1 MAHGSWLITCN
12 KQNMESEDTNRMDRI
27 ILEKRWIKKKYWKYI
42 LGGGLLLAVIL
53 FFIFRDWT
61 STIRVDRERITIAPV
76 FRGVFNDF
84 ITNDGTAAPIS
95 TVFLDAYEGGKVE
108 EILLEEGSM
117 LHKGD
122 VIIRLIN
129 NDINLNILNSE
140 AQLAEKSNFLRE
152 VRIRMEQEKHS
163 LEREVLNARFDL
175 IAKKRT
181 YEQNKELYKDQLI
194 SRDEFLRSDEAY
206 QLADKTQELVLL
218 RQKQDSSFRSLQI
231 EQISENLKNMQT
243 NLALVKQQQDY
254 LSVKSPVDGQLG
266 SLAVEIGQAIPRG
279 FRIGQINILT
289 SYKIEAAVDEHYI
302 DRIRTGLSA
311 YIERPGDTLQLEIKK
326 VYPEVRNGRFKID
339 LVFTGKLPENI
350 RIGQSYFIK
359 LKLGQPVEAT
369 QIPQGG
375 FYQATGGQWIFVVD
389 KSGQFAVKRN
399 IRIGRKNPQY
409 YEVLDGLGPGEE
421 VIVSDYTIFG
431 NNDKVELK

>member
-1 MAHGSWLITCN
+1 M
-12 KQNMESEDTNRMDRI
+12 QNQHAPGMDRI
-27 ILEKRWIKKKYWKYI
+27 IQEKRWIKKKYWKYI
-42 LGGGLLLAVIL
+42 IGAIVLVAIIL

-61 STIRVDRERITIAPV
+61 STVRVEKERITIASV
-76 FRGVFNDF
+76 FQGVFNDY

-95 TVFLDAYEGGKVE
+95 TIYLDAYEGGKVE

-117 LHKGD
+117 LKKD
-122 VIIRLIN
+122 DIIIRLSN
-129 NDINLNILNSE
+129 NDLNLNILNSE

-163 LEREVLNARFDL
+163 LEREVLNAKYDL

-181 YEQNKELYKDQLI
+181 WEQNKELFKDQLI
-194 SRDEFLRSDEAY
+194 SRDEWMRSEESFL
-206 QLADKTQELVLL
+206 LADKTQELVLL
-218 RQKQDSSFRSLQI
+218 RQKQDSVFRNLQI
-231 EQISENLKNMQT
+231 EQITENLKNMQL
-243 NLALVKQQQDY
+243 NLAMVKQQQDY
-254 LSVKSPVDGQLG
+254 LKVKSPVDGQLG
-266 SLAVEIGQAIPRG
+266 SLMVEIGQSIPRG

-289 SYKIEAAVDEHYI
+289 SYKIEADVDEHYI
-302 DRIRTGLSA
+302 DRIRPGLTGF
-311 YIERPGDTLQLEIKK
+311 IERPNDTLQLEIKK

-359 LKLGQPVEAT
+359 LQLGQPVEAM
-369 QIPQGG
+369 QIPQGS
-375 FYQATGGQWIFVVD
+375 FYQTTGGQWIFVVD
-389 KSGQFAVKRN
+389 KSGEFALKRN
-399 IRIGRKNPQY
+399 IKIGRKNPQY
-409 YEVLDGLGPGEE
+409 YEVIDGLAPGEQ

>member
-1 MAHGSWLITCN
+1 MDP
-12 KQNMESEDTNRMDRI
+12 QNTDGMDRI
-27 ILEKRWIKKKYWKYI
+27 ITENRWIKKKYWKYI
-42 LGGGLLLAVIL
+42 AGGVISIAIIL

-61 STIRVDRERITIAPV
+61 STVRVEKDRITIAPV
-76 FRGVFNDF
+76 FRSVFNDY

-108 EILLEEGSM
+108 EILLEEGSI
-117 LHKGD
+117 LKKGD
-122 VIIRLIN
+122 VIIRLSN

-163 LEREVLNARFDL
+163 LERELLNARYDL
-175 IAKKRT
+175 ISKKRT
-181 YEQNKELYKDQLI
+181 REQNKELYKDQLI
-194 SRDEFLRSDEAY
+194 SRDEWLKSDEDY
-206 QLADKTQELVLL
+206 TLADKTQELVLL
-218 RQKQDSSFRSLQI
+218 RQKQDSSFRSFQI
-231 EQISENLKNMQT
+231 EQITDNLKNMQK
-243 NLALVKQQQDY
+243 NLDLVKQQQDY
-254 LSVKSPVDGQLG
+254 LNVKSPVDGQLG
-266 SLAVEIGQAIPRG
+266 SLMVELGQSITRG

-289 SYKIEAAVDEHYI
+289 SYKIEADVDEHYI

-311 YIERPGDTLQLEIKK
+311 YIERPNDTLQLEIKK

-359 LKLGQPVEAT
+359 IKLGQAAEAI
-369 QIPQGG
+369 QLPQGG
-375 FYQATGGQWIFVVD
+375 FYQTTGGQWIFVVD
-389 KSGQFAVKRN
+389 QSGQFAVKRN

-409 YEVLDGLGPGEE
+409 YEVLDGLVAGEQ

>member
-1 MAHGSWLITCN
+1 MGIN
-12 KQNMESEDTNRMDRI
+12 DTTGMDRI
-27 ILEKRWIKKKYWKYI
+27 IVEKRWIKKKYWKYI
-42 LGGGLLLAVIL
+42 IGGGLLLAVIL

-61 STIRVDRERITIAPV
+61 STIRVEKEKITVAGV
-76 FRGVFNDF
+76 FRGLFNDY
-84 ITNDGTAAPIS
+84 ITNDGIAAPIS

-108 EILLEEGSM
+108 EILLEEGTM

-122 VIIRLIN
+122 VIIRLSN
-129 NDINLNILNSE
+129 NDISLNILNSE

-231 EQISENLKNMQT
+231 EQIEGNLKNMQL
-243 NLALVKQQQDY
+243 NLSLVKQQQDY

-266 SLAVEIGQAIPRG
+266 SLMVEIGQSIPRG

-289 SYKIEAAVDEHYI
+289 SYKIEASVDEHYI

-311 YIERPGDTLQLEIKK
+311 FIERPMDTIPLEIKK

-359 LKLGQPVEAT
+359 LKLGQAVEAT

-375 FYQATGGQWIFVVD
+375 FYQATGGQWIFVLD

-409 YEVLDGLGPGEE
+409 YEVLDGLAAGEQ

>member
-1 MAHGSWLITCN
+1 
-12 KQNMESEDTNRMDRI
+12 MEVNDTTGMDRVI
-27 ILEKRWIKKKYWKYI
+27 VEKRWIKKKYWKYI
-42 LGGGLLLAVIL
+42 IGGGLLLAVIL

-61 STIRVDRERITIAPV
+61 STIRVEKEKITVAGV
-76 FRGVFNDF
+76 FRGLFNDY
-84 ITNDGTAAPIS
+84 ITNDGIAAPIS

-108 EILLEEGSM
+108 EILLEEGTM

-122 VIIRLIN
+122 VIIRLSN

-206 QLADKTQELVLL
+206 QLADKTQDLVLL

-231 EQISENLKNMQT
+231 EQISGNLKNMQL
-243 NLALVKQQQDY
+243 NLSLVKQQQDY

-266 SLAVEIGQAIPRG
+266 SLMVEIGQSIPRG

-289 SYKIEAAVDEHYI
+289 SYKIEASVDEHYI

-311 YIERPGDTLQLEIKK
+311 FIERPNDTIPLEIKK

-359 LKLGQPVEAT
+359 LKLGQAVEAT

-375 FYQATGGQWIFVVD
+375 FYQATGGQWIFVLD

-409 YEVLDGLGPGEE
+409 YEVLDGLAAGEQ

>member
-1 MAHGSWLITCN
+1 
-12 KQNMESEDTNRMDRI
+12 MEHQSSAGMDRI
-27 ILEKRWIKKKYWKYI
+27 IKEKRWIRKKYWKYI
-42 LGGGLLLAVIL
+42 IGGVLILAVIL

-61 STIRVDRERITIAPV
+61 STIRVEKERISIASV
-76 FRGVFNDF
+76 FHGIFNDY

-95 TVFLDAYEGGKVE
+95 TVYLDAYEGGKVE
-108 EILLEEGSM
+108 EIIREEGSM
-117 LHKGD
+117 LKKD
-122 VIIRLIN
+122 DIIIRLSN
-129 NDINLNILNSE
+129 NDLNLNILNSE
-140 AQLAEKSNFLRE
+140 AQLAEKANFLRE

-175 IAKKRT
+175 IARKRT
-181 YEQNKELYKDQLI
+181 WEQNKELYKDELI
-194 SRDEFLRSDEAY
+194 SRDEWMRSEEDY
-206 QLADKTQELVLL
+206 TLAVKTQELVLL

-231 EQISENLKNMQT
+231 EQITDNLKNMQM
-243 NLALVKQQQDY
+243 NLNLVKQQQDY
-254 LSVKSPVDGQLG
+254 LNVKSPVDGQLG
-266 SLAVEIGQAIPRG
+266 SLMVELGQSITRG

-289 SYKIEAAVDEHYI
+289 SYKIEADVDEHYI

-311 YIERPGDTLQLEIKK
+311 YIERPNDTLQLEIKK

-359 LKLGQPVEAT
+359 IKLGQAIEAI
-369 QIPQGG
+369 QLPQGG
-375 FYQATGGQWIFVVD
+375 FYQTTGGQWIFVVD
-389 KSGQFAVKRN
+389 KGGQFAIKRN
-399 IRIGRKNPQY
+399 IKIGRKNPQY
-409 YEVLDGLGPGEE
+409 YEVIEGLAPGEQ

>member
-1 MAHGSWLITCN
+1 MVAN
-12 KQNMESEDTNRMDRI
+12 DTTGMDKVI
-27 ILEKRWIKKKYWKYI
+27 VEKRWIKKKYWKYI
-42 LGGGLLLAVIL
+42 IGGGLLLAVVL
-53 FFIFRDWT
+53 FFLLRDWT
-61 STIRVDRERITIAPV
+61 STVRVERERISIAPV
-76 FRGVFNDF
+76 IKGIFNDY
-84 ITNDGTAAPIS
+84 ITNDGIAAPIS
-95 TVFLDAYEGGKVE
+95 TVYLDAYEGGKVE
-108 EILLEEGSM
+108 EILLEEGTM
-117 LHKGD
+117 LKKGD
-122 VIIRLIN
+122 VIIRLMN

-194 SRDEFLRSDEAY
+194 SRDEYLRSEEAY
-206 QLADKTQELVLL
+206 QLADKTKELVYL
-218 RQKQDSSFRSLQI
+218 RQRQDSSFRSLQI
-231 EQISENLKNMQT
+231 EQISDNLKNMQL

-254 LSVKSPVDGQLG
+254 LNVKSPVDGQLG
-266 SLAVEIGQAIPRG
+266 SLMVEIGQSIPRG

-289 SYKIEAAVDEHYI
+289 SYKIEADVDEHYI

-311 YIERPGDTLQLEIKK
+311 YIERPNDTLPLEIKK

-359 LKLGQPVEAT
+359 IKLGQAVEAI

-375 FYQATGGQWIFVVD
+375 FYQTTGGQWIFVVD
-389 KSGQFAVKRN
+389 KSGLFAVKRN
-399 IRIGRKNPQY
+399 IKIGRKNPQY
-409 YEVLDGLGPGEE
+409 YEILDGLAPGEE

>member
-1 MAHGSWLITCN
+1 MDNISSTG
-12 KQNMESEDTNRMDRI
+12 MDRVI
-27 ILEKRWIKKKYWKYI
+27 VDKRWIKKKYWKYI
-42 LGGGLLLAVIL
+42 SGGVILLAVIL
-53 FFIFRDWT
+53 FFLFRDWT
-61 STIRVDRERITIAPV
+61 STVRVDKEKITIAPV
-76 FRGVFNDF
+76 LRGVFNDY

-122 VIIRLIN
+122 VIIRLTN
-129 NDINLNILNSE
+129 NDVNLNILNSE
-140 AQLAEKSNFLRE
+140 AQLAEKENFLRE

-163 LEREVLNARFDL
+163 LEREILNVRFDL

-181 YEQNKELYKDQLI
+181 YEQNRELYKDQLI
-194 SRDEFLRSDEAY
+194 SRDEWLKSEEDY
-206 QLADKTQELVLL
+206 TLAVKTQELVLL
-218 RQKQDSSFRSLQI
+218 REKQDSLFRTLQT
-231 EQISENLKNMQT
+231 EQLTENLKNMQT

-254 LSVKSPVDGQLG
+254 LNVKSPVDGQLG
-266 SLAVEIGQAIPRG
+266 SLTVQIGQSIPRG

-289 SYKIEAAVDEHYI
+289 SYKIEADVDEHYI

-311 YIERPGDTLQLEIKK
+311 YIERSGDTLQLQIKK

-339 LVFTGKLPENI
+339 LEFTGKLPENI

-359 LKLGQPVEAT
+359 LKLGQAVEAT

-375 FYQATGGQWIFVVD
+375 FYQTTGGQWIFVLD

-409 YEVLDGLGPGEE
+409 YEVLDGLIAGEQ

>member
-1 MAHGSWLITCN
+1 MDP
-12 KQNMESEDTNRMDRI
+12 QNTDGMDRI
-27 ILEKRWIKKKYWKYI
+27 ITENRWIKKKYWKYI
-42 LGGGLLLAVIL
+42 AGGVISIAIIL

-61 STIRVDRERITIAPV
+61 STVRVEKDRITIAPV
-76 FRGVFNDF
+76 FRSVFNDY

-108 EILLEEGSM
+108 EILLEEGSI
-117 LHKGD
+117 LKKGD
-122 VIIRLIN
+122 VIIRLSN

-163 LEREVLNARFDL
+163 LERELLNARYDL
-175 IAKKRT
+175 ISKKRT
-181 YEQNKELYKDQLI
+181 REQNKELYKDQLI
-194 SRDEFLRSDEAY
+194 SRDEWLKSDEDY
-206 QLADKTQELVLL
+206 TLADKTQELVLL

-231 EQISENLKNMQT
+231 EQITDNLKNMQK
-243 NLALVKQQQDY
+243 NLDLVKQQQDY
-254 LSVKSPVDGQLG
+254 LNVKSPVDGQLG
-266 SLAVEIGQAIPRG
+266 SLMVELGQSITRG

-289 SYKIEAAVDEHYI
+289 SYKIEADVDEHYI

-311 YIERPGDTLQLEIKK
+311 YIERPNDTLQLEIKK

-359 LKLGQPVEAT
+359 IKLGQAAEAI
-369 QIPQGG
+369 QLPQGG
-375 FYQATGGQWIFVVD
+375 FYQTTGGQWIFVVD
-389 KSGQFAVKRN
+389 QSGQFAVKRN

-409 YEVLDGLGPGEE
+409 YEVLDGLVAGEQ